1 MNFEHLIDG
10 GLILHNSRSNA
21 ITITHLDGTETET
34 KNFVSF
40 VRVKVSKLGGL
51 HTPNANIHL
60 GFIQIRNMDI
70 QDITKALLSR
80 INQIYY

>member
-1 MNFEHLIDG
+1 MELRKRQKFL
-10 GLILHNSRSNA
+10 LVLS
-21 ITITHLDGTETET
+21 
-34 KNFVSF
+34 
-40 VRVKVSKLGGL
+40 KVCKLGGL

-60 GFIQIRNMDI
+60 GFIQVRNMDN